1 MTRVLIVDDEALA
14 RVRLKDLLQ
23 EIADIEIVGEANNGS
38 DALTKIEQLEPDIV
52 LLDIR
57 MPVMDGLEA
66 ARHLAAWDDAPAVIF
81 TTAHDEH
88 ALAAFEA
95 NAIDYLLKPVR
106 RERLE
111 QALRK
116 AQRPAAHNVALAHVS
131 NGETRSH
138 ICAHQRGNV
147 ILIPVTD
154 IYYFQA
160 DSKYTT
166 VHHRHGE
173 ILIDEPLKQLE
184 TEFAAHFT
192 RIHRNALVANREI
205 AALEKDSNGHFQLR
219 LRHLDVVLEVSRRL
233 APEVRRVLN
242 EMGG

>member
-1 MTRVLIVDDEALA
+1 MIRVFIVDDEALA

-23 EIADIEIVGEANNGS
+23 EIADVEIIGEASNGS
-38 DALTKIEQLEPDIV
+38 DALTQIERLEPDVV

-57 MPVMDGLEA
+57 MPVMDGLET
-66 ARHLAAWDDAPAVIF
+66 ARHLADWPDAPAVIF

-116 AQRPAAHNVALAHVS
+116 AQRPAAQTAVLEQARE
-131 NGETRSH
+131 GEARSH
-138 ICAHQRGNV
+138 ICAHQRGNLV
-147 ILIPVTD
+147 LIPVTD
-154 IYYFQA
+154 IFYFQS

-166 VHHRHGE
+166 VHHRSGTV
-173 ILIDEPLKQLE
+173 LIDEPLKQLE
-184 TEFAAHFT
+184 QEFAAHFT
-192 RIHRNALVANREI
+192 RIHRNALVANHEI
-205 AALEKDSNGHFQLR
+205 SALEKDSNGHLQLR
-219 LRHLDVVLEVSRRL
+219 LRHSDVVLEVSRRL

-242 EMGG
+242 EMRG